1 MKDDRLIIVN
11 EKYGISSDK
20 NQWTIMRKIAPNIN
34 YPNGW
39 KPTQYY
45 STLPD
50 AVKGLN
56 DLIVRTSDYKS
67 VQELSRTII
76 STAEMLSKSF
86 GGLQIMV
93 VKR

>member
-20 NQWTIMRKIAPNIN
+20 NQWMIMQKSKPTKTH
-34 YPNGW
+34 PSGW
-39 KPTQYY
+39 KAVQWF
-45 STLPD
+45 STLPN
-50 AVKGLN
+50 AVKALN
-56 DLIVRTSDYKS
+56 NLIIQTSDYKS